1 MQTSL
6 GEHKVQEYHN
16 SMSDWS
22 HFLHETSS
30 QYGVDMSLLTDPY
43 RQEQRKYFLQ
53 VFLYFISPFH
63 PFSSQT
69 SLEPA
74 ALLKWYPDEHS
85 AKSWGFICS
94 MPTVQ

>member
-1 MQTSL
+1 
-6 GEHKVQEYHN
+6 
-16 SMSDWS
+16 
-22 HFLHETSS
+22 LH
-30 QYGVDMSLLTDPY
+30 
-43 RQEQRKYFLQ
+43 
-53 VFLYFISPFH
+53 FISPFH
-63 PFSSQT
+63 PFSLQI